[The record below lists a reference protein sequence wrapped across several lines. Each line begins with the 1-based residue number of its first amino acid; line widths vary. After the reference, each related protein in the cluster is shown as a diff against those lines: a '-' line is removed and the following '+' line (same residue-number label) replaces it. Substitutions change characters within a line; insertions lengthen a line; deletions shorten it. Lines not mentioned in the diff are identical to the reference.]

1 MVDLL
6 ETIFIWGLYLGLP
19 VVVLLYIF
27 DLKEIIIYFGLIFT
41 VYTVLPLPDDESFP
55 SSSNF
60 EPITVVIADKELCNE
75 FRGGGQK
82 SSVPFLRRILALFVP
97 KSSGSSNQQC
107 PKPAAQNMK
116 FPYGP
121 SSDNGGSGNDKGAR
135 SQAVPDREE
144 WDSDPD
150 SYIYRYDKN
159 QEKKKKGDEDQ
170 CVETPVTVYEDSL
183 QSVRGVKSITKT
195 AFNNK
200 KVKEEYLRH
209 KKRLEAGIHPMD
221 INKKTTGRG
230 KNIYL
235 LKGGKGRYIIEYI
248 ETNDSRVVNILG
260 ISDRSNNR
268 NMNAIEKAMLT
279 NYGIVINY

>member
-1 MVDLL
+1 MIDLL

-19 VVVLLYIF
+19 VVLLLYIF

-41 VYTVLPLPDDESFP
+41 VYTILPLPDDESFP

-135 SQAVPDREE
+135 SQAVPDREQ
-144 WDSDPD
+144 WDSDPE
-150 SYIYRYDKN
+150 SYRYDKN
-159 QEKKKKGDEDQ
+159 QEKKKKKDEEQ
-170 CVETPVTVYEDSL
+170 CLETPVIVSEDGL
-183 QSVRGVKSITKT
+183 KSVTAVKNT
-195 AFNNK
+195 AKKSFKNND
-200 KVKEEYLRH
+200 VKNEYSRF
-209 KKRLEAGIHPMD
+209 KKRLEAGIHPLD
-221 INKKTTGRG
+221 INKKSTGRG

-235 LKGGKGRYIIEYI
+235 LKGSEGRYVVEYLA
-248 ETNDSRVVNILG
+248 TDDVRVVNILG
-260 ISDRSNNR
+260 VADRNNQ
-268 NMNAIEKAMLT
+268 ATLDSLEKAMLT

>member
-1 MVDLL
+1 MIDLL

-60 EPITVVIADKELCNE
+60 EPITIVIADKELCNE

-121 SSDNGGSGNDKGAR
+121 GSDNGGNGNDKGAR
-135 SQAVPDREE
+135 SQAVPDREQ
-144 WDSDPD
+144 WDSDPE
-150 SYIYRYDKN
+150 SYRYDKN
-159 QEKKKKGDEDQ
+159 QEKKKKKDEEQ
-170 CVETPVTVYEDSL
+170 CLETPVIVSEDGL
-183 QSVRGVKSITKT
+183 ESVTGVKKIAKK
-195 AFNNK
+195 AFKNK
-200 KVKEEYLRH
+200 DVKKEYSRI
-209 KKRLEAGIHPMD
+209 KKRLEAGVHPLD
-221 INKKTTGRG
+221 INKKSTGRG

-235 LKGGKGRYIIEYI
+235 LKGGEGRYVVEYL
-248 ETNDSRVVNILG
+248 ETDDARVVNILG
-260 ISDRSNNR
+260 VADRNNQ
-268 NMNAIEKAMLT
+268 ATLDSLEKAMLT

>member
-1 MVDLL
+1 MGHVCRLSL
-6 ETIFIWGLYLGLP
+6 NFNSIFFWF
-19 VVVLLYIF
+19 V
-27 DLKEIIIYFGLIFT
+27 LIFT
-41 VYTVLPLPDDESFP
+41 GYNLVPLPDDASFP
-55 SSSNF
+55 SNR
-60 EPITVVIADKELCNE
+60 EAITIVIDDKELLSEC
-75 FRGGGQK
+75 RGGGQEY
-82 SSVPFLRRILALFVP
+82 SIPFYRRIITFFVP
-97 KSSGSSNQQC
+97 NSNSSGSLKQC
-107 PKPAAQNMK
+107 PKPATQGMR

-121 SSDNGGSGNDKGAR
+121 GSGNGGSGSGNDKGRR

-260 ISDRSNNR
+260 IGDRSNNR
-268 NMNAIEKAMLT
+268 NMNALEKAMLT